1 MSILHKI
8 GILSTDAAAL
18 EKKVGDTLTV
28 TITMTNPAP
37 VHMVGFTVR
46 APEALELEDG
56 SWGDGL
62 PTPDDEDIKETAPD
76 AQYCEWSLTPDK
88 PPVEAGTHVLA
99 VLRYRC
105 TAPVEAQIMV
115 EDFIAA
121 TYADGAPAQYEADV
135 EQAPAVTVV
144 MQTTGGRVL
153 VKVEVV

>member
-1 MSILHKI
+1 MNLLHRL
-8 GILSTDAAAL
+8 GLTAAAPVQ
-18 EKKVGDTLTV
+18 KHVGDLLPV

-46 APEALELEDG
+46 APEVLELEDG

-76 AQYCEWSLTPDK
+76 AQYCEWSLTPDT
-88 PPVEAGTHVLA
+88 PPIPAGTHTVA

-105 TAPVEAQIMV
+105 TAPVEAAIV
-115 EDFIAA
+115 LEDFIAA
-121 TYADGAPAQYEADV
+121 TYTDSAPARYESEV

-144 MQTTGGRVL
+144 LQETGRVV
-153 VKVEVV
+153 VKVTVA